1 MHIPL
6 SHTCVA
12 LITLLMPCVH
22 QASGAGVIKFWGPSK
37 QGGLPLTFCFYQPST
52 ACNIQLS
59 IHSIV
64 DSEEVEYM
72 YHSEDCDCNVQ
83 ILDRDQHG
91 GGKMRDRHGV
101 VRIKEPPLLRYTA
114 PLANTRYHKLEKQF
128 IKLFLSPDYKQ
139 MQQLSKRILDEISI
153 STDIKVLHCARNLCL
168 WLFMK
173 TLNKLNNCSELL
185 GRKHHH

>member
-1 MHIPL
+1 M
-6 SHTCVA
+6 
-12 LITLLMPCVH
+12 
-22 QASGAGVIKFWGPSK
+22 QARRTTTYFLF
-37 QGGLPLTFCFYQPST
+37 LPAWYSLN
-52 ACNIQLS
+52 CNIQMS

-91 GGKMRDRHGV
+91 GGKMRDRHGI
-101 VRIKEPPLLRYTA
+101 VRMKEPPLLRYTG

-128 IKLFLSPDYKQ
+128 IKLFLSPDHEKI
-139 MQQLSKRILDEISI
+139 QQLSKLILDETSI
-153 STDIKVLHCARNLCL
+153 STDIKVFALCWESCL

-173 TLNKLNNCSELL
+173 TLNKLKNCSELL
-185 GRKHHH
+185 GAYCYKEGF